1 MRDEFQADGD
11 RWVMRADTATTTDG
25 VNTFVFHCV
34 SNTSRGYRVVQVPE
48 NVVGTADLDD
58 NAMRDLF
65 DRSQTMDFV
74 HDSDARPEGHGI
86 RF

>member
-1 MRDEFQADGD
+1 MRDEIQADGE
-11 RWVMRADTATTTDG
+11 RWVVRPDEATTTEG
-25 VNTFVFHCV
+25 VRTLVFHCV
-34 SNTSRGYRVVQVPE
+34 SNSSRGYRVVQVPE
-48 NVVGTADLDD
+48 NIVAGADLDE
-58 NAMRDLF
+58 NALRDLF